1 MARAIKN
8 PYFEADL
15 FRRRGFLALLGVTAL
30 LGMLLLVYFS
40 LQVLHYNKYLDQANS
55 NRVKFKP
62 TMPARGLIY
71 DRNGTLLA
79 DNVSAYRLE
88 LTPERIENIESTV
101 KQLGAL
107 IDITA
112 DDMRRFERAR
122 ISSRSFLPVTLKL
135 RLSEAEVARFAVNQF
150 RFPGVEVVPY
160 LTRRYVYDDMFAHV
174 IGYVARLDEA
184 DLRAMGDERYA
195 VLSHTGKTGI
205 ERAYEE
211 RLRGTIGYEEVETN
225 ARGRSL
231 GVLRRHISQAGTDL
245 RLAIDVELQK
255 ATIAAFGEKTGSAV
269 AVDPQTGQI
278 LAMVSLPSF
287 NANLFIN
294 GISTKDYAALST
306 DPSQPLFNRN
316 VRGGTPPGST
326 IKPFVA
332 LAGLESGLRKPED
345 TIYSSGEFFIPGQR
359 RGYRDAHRGGHGT
372 VNLYSSIAES
382 VNTYYYKLA
391 MDMGIEKFDAYMRQ
405 YGFGQSTGIDLIGEV
420 SGILPSPEWKRKRF
434 NQPWYTGETVIA
446 GIGQGYWV
454 VTPLQLAQGVA
465 SLANGGQRIPL
476 RLVRD
481 TRTGLNT
488 PWRPLP
494 APEAKSIG
502 ATADQLKAIQ
512 AGMEATMNTRR
523 GTGWAIALGAPYR
536 IAGKTGTV
544 QKISRKGSISH
555 DPKSLPLHLRHQ
567 ALFIGYAPAEAPKIA
582 IVVVVEH
589 GGYGASSAGP
599 IARKMMD
606 AYLLPKP
613 SQQSQQQATASESLP
628 GSADD

>member
-1 MARAIKN
+1 
-8 PYFEADL
+8 
-15 FRRRGFLALLGVTAL
+15 
-30 LGMLLLVYFS
+30 
-40 LQVLHYNKYLDQANS
+40 
-55 NRVKFKP
+55 
-62 TMPARGLIY
+62 
-71 DRNGTLLA
+71 
-79 DNVSAYRLE
+79 
-88 LTPERIENIESTV
+88 
-101 KQLGAL
+101 
-107 IDITA
+107 
-112 DDMRRFERAR
+112 
-122 ISSRSFLPVTLKL
+122 LKL

-160 LTRRYVYDDMFAHV
+160 LTRRYVYGDLFAHV

-184 DLRAMGDERYA
+184 DLKAMGDERYA

-231 GVLRRHISQAGTDL
+231 GVLKRHISEAGTDL
-245 RLAIDVELQK
+245 RLAIDVDLQK
-255 ATIAAFGEKTGSAV
+255 ATLEAFGEMTGSAV

-294 GISTKDYAALST
+294 GISTKDYVALST

-345 TIYSSGEFFIPGQR
+345 TVYSSGEFFIPGQR
-359 RGYRDAHRGGHGT
+359 RGYRDSHRGGHGT

-391 MDMGIEKFDAYMRQ
+391 MDMGIEKFDAYMRR
-405 YGFGQSTGIDLIGEV
+405 YGFGQPTGIDLIGEV
-420 SGILPSPEWKRKRF
+420 SGILPNPEWKQKRF
-434 NQPWYTGETVIA
+434 KQPWYTGETVIA

-481 TRTGLNT
+481 TRTGLNQ

-502 ATADQLKAIQ
+502 ATPDQLKAIQ
-512 AGMEATMNTRR
+512 TGMEATMNTRK

-544 QKISRKGSISH
+544 QKISRKGSVSL
-555 DPKSLPLHLRHQ
+555 DPKNLPLHLRHQ

-582 IVVVVEH
+582 VVVVVEH

-613 SQQSQQQATASESLP
+613 EKQVQAAVGTEAA
-628 GSADD
+628 GVDAND

>member
-15 FRRRGFLALLGVTAL
+15 FRRRGFLALLGVMAL
-30 LGMLLLVYFS
+30 LGLLLFGYFS
-40 LQVLHYNKYLDQANS
+40 LQVLHYNQYLDQANS
-55 NRVKFKP
+55 NRVKLKP

-71 DRNGTLLA
+71 DRNGMLLA

-88 LTPERIENIESTV
+88 LTPERIDDIEATV
-101 KQLGAL
+101 KQLSAL
-107 IDITA
+107 IEITA

-122 ISSRSFLPVTLKL
+122 ISSRRFLPVTLKL
-135 RLSEAEVARFAVNQF
+135 RLSESEVARFAVNQF

-184 DLRAMGDERYA
+184 DLKAMGDERYA

-231 GVLRRHISQAGTDL
+231 GVLKRHISEAGTDL
-245 RLAIDVELQK
+245 RLAIDVNLQK
-255 ATIAAFGEKTGSAV
+255 ATREAFGEMTGSAV

-294 GISTKDYAALST
+294 GISTKDYVALST

-332 LAGLESGLRKPED
+332 LAGLESGMRKPED
-345 TIYSSGEFFIPGQR
+345 TVYSSGEFFIPGQR
-359 RGYRDAHRGGHGT
+359 RGYRDSHRGGHGT
-372 VNLYSSIAES
+372 VNLYSSISES

-391 MDMGIEKFDAYMRQ
+391 MDMGIEKFDAYMRR
-405 YGFGQSTGIDLIGEV
+405 YGFGQPTGIDLIGEI
-420 SGILPSPEWKRKRF
+420 SGILPNPEWKQKRF
-434 NQPWYTGETVIA
+434 KQPWYTGETVIA

-465 SLANGGQRIPL
+465 SLANGGRRIPL

-481 TRTGLNT
+481 TRTGLNQ
-488 PWRPLP
+488 PWKPLP
-494 APEAKSIG
+494 LPEASSIG
-502 ATADQLKAIQ
+502 ATVDQLKAIQ
-512 AGMEATMNTRR
+512 TGMEATMNTRR
-523 GTGWAIALGAPYR
+523 GTGWAIAQGAPYR

-544 QKISRKGSISH
+544 QKISRKGNVSL

-582 IVVVVEH
+582 VVVVVEH

-606 AYLLPKP
+606 AYLLPKSEKP
-613 SQQSQQQATASESLP
+613 AQVLGEVAAT
-628 GSADD
+628 GGADD

>member
-30 LGMLLLVYFS
+30 LGMLLLGYFS
-40 LQVLHYNKYLDQANS
+40 LQVLHYNQYLDQANS
-55 NRVKFKP
+55 NRVKLKP

-88 LTPERIENIESTV
+88 LTPERIDDIDTTV
-101 KQLGAL
+101 KQLSTL

-112 DDMRRFERAR
+112 DDLRRFERAR
-122 ISSRSFLPVTLKL
+122 ISSRRFLPVTLKL

-184 DLRAMGDERYA
+184 DLKAMGDERYA

-231 GVLRRHISQAGTDL
+231 GVLRRHISEAGTDL

-255 ATIAAFGEKTGSAV
+255 ATIAAFGEMTGSAV

-405 YGFGQSTGIDLIGEV
+405 YGFGQPTGIDLIGEV
-420 SGILPSPEWKRKRF
+420 SGILPNPEWKRKRF
-434 NQPWYTGETVIA
+434 KQPWYTGETVIA

-465 SLANGGQRIPL
+465 SLANGGNRIPL

-481 TRTGLNT
+481 TRTGLNQA
-488 PWRPLP
+488 WRPLP

-502 ATADQLKAIQ
+502 ATAEQLKAIQ
-512 AGMEATMNTRR
+512 TGMEATMNTRR
-523 GTGWAIALGAPYR
+523 GTGWAVALGAPYR

-582 IVVVVEH
+582 VVVVVEH

-606 AYLLPKP
+606 AYLLPKSAQP
-613 SQQSQQQATASESLP
+613 PQQATTSESLP
-628 GSADD
+628 ESADD